1 MILHEE
7 LLINGVFLGGPCDSS
22 IAKDIA
28 TSPYDGAR
36 VGVAAEATW
45 SEADAAIDAA
55 TRAFLPWSRTSRA
68 ERRKFLLDCA
78 QAIGEHKDELCQLM
92 ALEIGKPVDVAAA
105 EVDRGVITFELA
117 AAWLAEDE
125 WEAIDVSMDPRS
137 DGVAVQTRREAI
149 GPILCITPYNWPV
162 NLAAHKIAPALAA
175 GNTIVLKGSGQ
186 AALCTLRLAR
196 ILQSVGLPN
205 GVLNALHCE
214 PEIAEKVAT
223 DPRIKMVSFTGSEK
237 VGWHLKEKCW
247 DKRVALELGGTA
259 SVYVH
264 RDVDPSAI
272 ADKLAVSAFTYAGQI
287 CISTQTIYAH
297 FDIYDALRE
306 SLIEATTK
314 IKADD
319 PRKSG
324 VICGPV
330 IDSKSA
336 ERIESWVKGSG
347 GTVLAGGGRVKTL
360 MEPTLLES
368 PNPNSNAVSQEIFGP
383 VLNLQRVDVLSIA
396 LLELARSPYG
406 INHAVFT
413 HSNEVVDQFLKF
425 VPCGGV
431 IVNDVPSL
439 RFDAMP
445 YGGVKRSGFG
455 REGVRYAIEEM
466 TELRAVVRR
475 TLP

>member
-55 TRAFLPWSRTSRA
+55 TKAFLPWSRTSRA
-68 ERRKFLLDCA
+68 ERRRVLLDCA
-78 QAIGEHKDELCQLM
+78 QAIRENKNELCHLM

-105 EVDRGVITFELA
+105 EVDRGVITIELA
-117 AAWLAEDE
+117 AAWLAENE
-125 WEAIDVSMDPRS
+125 WDSIDVSMDPRS
-137 DGVAVQTRREAI
+137 AGVTVHSRRDAI
-149 GPILCITPYNWPV
+149 GPVLCITPYNWPV

-175 GNTIVLKGSGQ
+175 GNTVILKGSGQ

-196 ILQSVGLPN
+196 ILQSAGLPN

-214 PEIAEKVAT
+214 PEIAEKIAT

-264 RDVDPSAI
+264 KDADSAAI

-287 CISTQTIYAH
+287 CISTQSIYAH
-297 FDIYDALRE
+297 FDTYDALRE
-306 SLIEATTK
+306 ALIEATNK

-383 VLNLQRVDVLSIA
+383 VLNLQKVDVPSLAMVELS
-396 LLELARSPYG
+396 RSPYG

-413 HSNEVVDQFLKF
+413 QSNEVVDQFLKF
-425 VPCGGV
+425 VPCGSV

-445 YGGVKRSGFG
+445 YGGVKRSGFR

-475 TLP
+475 TVP